1 MAKKDESEESK
12 QAKGGRARAAK
23 LSGERRSEIA
33 RSGAIAKHGG
43 ELPVAQYTGDLEIG
57 GISFE
62 CAVLDD
68 ETRVVSETK
77 FMESMGMYRSGALS
91 TRRQAEGDGA
101 QVPLHLAHKNLK
113 PYAERHLGNVHDWAL
128 KYRTP
133 TGGIA
138 HGIRAELIPKVCE
151 VWLDARKAGVLGHRQ
166 EMIAERADILIRGF
180 AHIGIVALVDEAT
193 GFQYARQ
200 RDALEKMLEEYLS
213 AELRRWVRTFPAEYF
228 KELCRLRR
236 VQFRP
241 DMRLPQYFGHLTND
255 IVYNRLHPR
264 VLKELKEKSTDDEGK
279 RGSNKLHQWLSE
291 EKGHPKLIQHLGLA
305 IGYMRISDDYEQF
318 HELLDRGAP
327 IPEDLSDRPLLKKM
341 VEEDEDEEDSE

>member
-1 MAKKDESEESK
+1 MAKKEPDKSK
-12 QAKGGRARAAK
+12 QSKGGRARAAK
-23 LSGERRSEIA
+23 LSSERRSEIA
-33 RSGAIAKHGG
+33 RSGGLAKHASD
-43 ELPVAQYTGDLEIG
+43 LPVAHYTGELEIG
-57 GISFE
+57 GIVIE

-91 TRRQAEGDGA
+91 TRRQPEESGA

-113 PYAERHLGNVHDWAL
+113 PYAERHLGDVHEWAL

-133 TGGIA
+133 TGNIA

-151 VWLDARKAGVLGHRQ
+151 IWLDARKDDVLGPRQ
-166 EMIAERADILIRGF
+166 ELIAEKADILIRGF

-193 GFQYARQ
+193 GYQYARQ

-213 AELRRWVRTFPAEYF
+213 EELRRWVRTFPSEYF

-264 VLKELKEKSTDDEGK
+264 VLKELKERSTDEDGK
-279 RGSNKLHQWLSE
+279 RGSNKLFQWLSE
-291 EKGHPKLIQHLGLA
+291 DKGHPKLIQHLGLV
-305 IGYMRISDDYEQF
+305 IGYMRIANEYEQF
-318 HELLDRGAP
+318 HELLERGAP
-327 IPEDLSDRPLLKKM
+327 IPEDLSDRPLLQKM
-341 VEEDEDEEDSE
+341 EPDDGDDD